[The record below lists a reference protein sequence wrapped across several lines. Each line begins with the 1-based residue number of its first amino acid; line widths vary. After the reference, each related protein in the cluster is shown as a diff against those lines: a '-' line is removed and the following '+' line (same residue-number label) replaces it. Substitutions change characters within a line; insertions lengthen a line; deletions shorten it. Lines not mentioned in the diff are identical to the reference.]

1 MTHLKKQKLDLWRKL
16 IMKKNNSISNDK
28 FDVLNPFNGDI
39 VDSVLNMSRSQIH
52 QILGKSLEFQCTL
65 SAEERSEIL
74 LKTAEYLKKHTN
86 RLAKLISLEAGL
98 SLQDTVYEVGRV
110 VNCARYSAK
119 VCGLVEK
126 DMTSEYVLDEVN
138 SPELTVV
145 SEPLDLV
152 VGITPFNHP
161 MNQVAHKIFPAIAS
175 GASIVIKP
183 SEKTPLSALKL
194 TEILV
199 DCGLPI
205 NMVNVIT
212 GKNPL
217 AILDDILSFQK
228 LDMITFTGG
237 LHAGLVIQQRM
248 IDYKHGLKRYVPEL
262 GGCSSLIV
270 CDDADLEVAVDLALK
285 GCFKNSG
292 QRCTAVRRVVVD
304 NKIAEKFI
312 DKLTSSVK
320 DLNFGDP
327 LNSDTDMGTVIDS
340 NAANGIKTR
349 IDSAIA
355 NGAKLLYGGTQEGAL
370 LSPTILDNVSLK
382 MDLVSNE
389 TFGPVCPII
398 RANGFEEALSI
409 AKNTNYR
416 LACGIVTNDAAKA
429 LRASKELK
437 VGQFNFNGP
446 PGYRTEAA
454 PFGGFGDSGNG
465 EKEGIILAA
474 RGMRRIRT
482 FYRH

>member
-1 MTHLKKQKLDLWRKL
+1 
-16 IMKKNNSISNDK
+16 
-28 FDVLNPFNGDI
+28 
-39 VDSVLNMSRSQIH
+39 
-52 QILGKSLEFQCTL
+52 
-65 SAEERSEIL
+65 
-74 LKTAEYLKKHTN
+74 
-86 RLAKLISLEAGL
+86 
-98 SLQDTVYEVGRV
+98 
-110 VNCARYSAK
+110 
-119 VCGLVEK
+119 
-126 DMTSEYVLDEVN
+126 
-138 SPELTVV
+138 
-145 SEPLDLV
+145 
-152 VGITPFNHP
+152 
-161 MNQVAHKIFPAIAS
+161 
-175 GASIVIKP
+175 
-183 SEKTPLSALKL
+183 
-194 TEILV
+194 
-199 DCGLPI
+199 
-205 NMVNVIT
+205 
-212 GKNPL
+212 
-217 AILDDILSFQK
+217 
-228 LDMITFTGG
+228 MITFTGG
-237 LHAGLVIQQRM
+237 LDAGLAIQQKM
-248 IDYKHGLKRYVPEL
+248 IDFKHGLKRYVPEL

-270 CDDADLEVAVDLALK
+270 CDDADLDIAVDLALK

-304 NKIAEKFI
+304 NKVAEKFI

-349 IDSAIA
+349 IDLAIA

-370 LSPTILDNVSLK
+370 LSPTILDNVKLN

-416 LACGIVTNDAAKA
+416 LACGIVTSDATKA
-429 LRASKELK
+429 LRASNELK

-482 FYRH
+482 FYKH

>member
-1 MTHLKKQKLDLWRKL
+1 
-16 IMKKNNSISNDK
+16 
-28 FDVLNPFNGDI
+28 
-39 VDSVLNMSRSQIH
+39 
-52 QILGKSLEFQCTL
+52 
-65 SAEERSEIL
+65 
-74 LKTAEYLKKHTN
+74 
-86 RLAKLISLEAGL
+86 
-98 SLQDTVYEVGRV
+98 
-110 VNCARYSAK
+110 
-119 VCGLVEK
+119 
-126 DMTSEYVLDEVN
+126 MTSEYVLDEIN

-183 SEKTPLSALKL
+183 SEKTPLSAIKL

-212 GKNPL
+212 GKDPL

-248 IDYKHGLKRYVPEL
+248 IDFKHGLKRYVPEL

-312 DKLTSSVK
+312 EKLTISVK
-320 DLNFGDP
+320 ELNFGDP
-327 LNSDTDMGTVIDS
+327 LNLNTDMGTVVDS
-340 NAANGIKTR
+340 NAASGIKAR

-398 RANGFEEALSI
+398 RANDFEDALKI
-409 AKNTNYR
+409 AKDTNYR
-416 LACGIVTNDAAKA
+416 LACGIVTSNEKRAI
-429 LRASKELK
+429 RASNEVK

-482 FYRH
+482 FYKH